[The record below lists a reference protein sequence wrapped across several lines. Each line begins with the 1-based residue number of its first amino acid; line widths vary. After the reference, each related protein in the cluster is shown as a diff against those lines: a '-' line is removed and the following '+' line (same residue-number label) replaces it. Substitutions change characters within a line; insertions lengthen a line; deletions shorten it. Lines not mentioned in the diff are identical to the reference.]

1 MAKHQEF
8 VSAQLLLE
16 FKKFNQSQKQMS
28 DSIEAIKKEFLQE
41 LMYEEA
47 AHCKDIEKEIA
58 QVKELFEAFDKKY
71 L

>member
-1 MAKHQEF
+1 MAKYWKL
-8 VSAQLLLE
+8 VTAQQLLE
-16 FKKFNQSQKQMS
+16 FKKFDQAQKQMS
-28 DSIEAIKKEFLQE
+28 ESIEAIKKDFLQE

-58 QVKELFEAFDKKY
+58 QVKKLFEAFDNKY